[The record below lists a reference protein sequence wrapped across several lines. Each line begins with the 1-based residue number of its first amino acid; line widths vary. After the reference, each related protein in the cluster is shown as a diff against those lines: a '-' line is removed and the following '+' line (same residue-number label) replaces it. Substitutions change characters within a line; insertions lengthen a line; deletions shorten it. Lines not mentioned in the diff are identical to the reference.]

1 VRGNCLLIL
10 FLLLSTE
17 CFEAIAGGFAIKGTG
32 STTMTGLVP
41 ATTALTAPGISWSCD
56 VCPSVTSW
64 DIR

>member
-1 VRGNCLLIL
+1 MRGNCLLIS
-10 FLLLSTE
+10 LLLSSE
-17 CFEAIAGGFAIKGTG
+17 CFVLIAGGFAIKGTG
-32 STTMTGLVP
+32 STTMTGLAP